1 MTQPF
6 ANGTSADLLVN
17 EEMKFG
23 ASSWGLPFQPA
34 TAKIFAI
41 AFWANE
47 ENIQTPTVRSQ
58 PTDEGIVEVEDY
70 PKGALFHVPISEL
83 AQQDWSGP
91 ENGPKWPDGIRRN
104 GEGNITFHDRTSFST
119 CYGRLNFN
127 GCIVSWLKE
136 SL

>member
-6 ANGTSADLLVN
+6 ANGTSADLLN
-17 EEMKFG
+17 EEIKFG
-23 ASSWGLPFQPA
+23 ASPCGLPFQPA

-41 AFWANE
+41 AFWINK
-47 ENIQTPTVRSQ
+47 ENTQTVTVKSQ
-58 PTDEGIVEVEDY
+58 PTALDIVEVEDY

-104 GEGNITFHDRTSFST
+104 EQGNITFHDRKSFST
-119 CYGRLNFN
+119 RYGRLNFN
-127 GCIVSWLKE
+127 GCIVSWLKQ